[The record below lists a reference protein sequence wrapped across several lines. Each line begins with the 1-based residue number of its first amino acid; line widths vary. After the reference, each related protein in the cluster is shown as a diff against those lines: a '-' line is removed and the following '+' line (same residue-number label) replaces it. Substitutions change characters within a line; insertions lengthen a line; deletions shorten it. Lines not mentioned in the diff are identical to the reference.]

1 METPISA
8 PVNFKQLSNCSR
20 FSAGIK
26 DVYVFNH
33 SSPPT
38 QKKCAALQFLSR
50 IFHPNGKNQGTNNY
64 LTINLPATY
73 QLPTSYLPA
82 TYQQPTS
89 NPPTSHQPP
98 KPKLPQRMVN
108 NKPFTVLR
116 SGDFRIGGCRLSNPI
131 LGSID
136 PLIHGSLDVSDTGM
150 DQDLRPTAWI

>member
-1 METPISA
+1 MCRA
-8 PVNFKQLSNCSR
+8 AVLKQN
-20 FSAGIK
+20 
-26 DVYVFNH
+26 
-33 SSPPT
+33 
-38 QKKCAALQFLSR
+38 R
-50 IFHPNGKNQGTNNY
+50 IFHPNGKNHGTNNY

-73 QLPTSYLPA
+73 QL

-116 SGDFRIGGCRLSNPI
+116 SGDFRIGGSTDNTGDKGNVNIRISFTSFTTCRAFMSCPCSCRLSNPI

>member
-73 QLPTSYLPA
+73 Q
-82 TYQQPTS
+82 QPTS
-89 NPPTSHQPP
+89 NPTHQPP
-98 KPKLPQRMVN
+98 ATKAQVA
-108 NKPFTVLR
+108 TED
-116 SGDFRIGGCRLSNPI
+116 GE
-131 LGSID
+131 
-136 PLIHGSLDVSDTGM
+136 
-150 DQDLRPTAWI
+150 